1 MPGEFL
7 QALPVPPKDGLIGFG
22 GIILHPEQDRRTEVE
37 AYTGIIVHQLGDSSF
52 RIPDS
57 RYGVGRVAFG
67 GNPLV
72 PVVVWERRILDLN
85 GLQPGAFSG
94 RLIKM
99 PMDTNKSVH
108 KLVLRLQTYNEKGMF
123 RQGYRD

>member
-7 QALPVPPKDGLIGFG
+7 QALPVTLKNGLIGFG

-57 RYGVGRVAFG
+57 RHGVCRVAFS

-72 PVVVWERRILDLN
+72 PVVVWERRILDLDCF
-85 GLQPGAFSG
+85 QPGVFPR

-99 PMDTNKSVH
+99 PMDKNESV
-108 KLVLRLQTYNEKGMF
+108 
-123 RQGYRD
+123 